1 MLEVAVAHAFGR
13 FALDVAF
20 TGPAEGVTLLFGPSG
35 AGKSSTLAAIAG
47 AVRPAAG
54 RIAIEGRV
62 LTAPD
67 RFVPPH
73 RRRIGFVH
81 QEARLF
87 PHLGVRGNLRYG
99 LARAQGR
106 GRIGFDE
113 VVEVLGIAPL
123 LDRRTA
129 SLSGG
134 ERQRVALGGAL
145 LSQPDLLLMDE
156 PLAALDLKRKA
167 EILPYLERLHDEL
180 DIPILYVSHS
190 PDEVARLADHLVL
203 LDQGRA
209 VASGPVVET
218 LARTDLPI
226 SHLEDAGVVIDG
238 RVLEHNADY
247 GLLTLALPHCEQ
259 RIRLAHAPM
268 DKGRALRIK
277 VQARDVSLSLEPAA
291 HSSILNVLP
300 ATVLE
305 IVSTD
310 NPAHLLVKL
319 EVAGTPLLARIT
331 RYSHDQLGLHTGQA
345 VWAQI
350 KSVALLA

>member
-47 AVRPAAG
+47 AVRPAGG

-99 LARAQGR
+99 LARAHGR

-134 ERQRVALGGAL
+134 ERQRVALGRAL

-156 PLAALDLKRKA
+156 PLAALDARRKA
-167 EILPYLERLHDEL
+167 EILPFLEGLKARFRL
-180 DIPILYVSHS
+180 PIVYVTHS
-190 PDEVARLADHLVL
+190 AEEGRRLADHVVL
-203 LDQGRA
+203 LDR
-209 VASGPVVET
+209 
-218 LARTDLPI
+218 
-226 SHLEDAGVVIDG
+226 G
-238 RVLEHNADY
+238 RV
-247 GLLTLALPHCEQ
+247 
-259 RIRLAHAPM
+259 
-268 DKGRALRIK
+268 
-277 VQARDVSLSLEPAA
+277 
-291 HSSILNVLP
+291 
-300 ATVLE
+300 
-305 IVSTD
+305 
-310 NPAHLLVKL
+310 
-319 EVAGTPLLARIT
+319 VAEG
-331 RYSHDQLGLHTGQA
+331 G
-345 VWAQI
+345 
-350 KSVALLA
+350 VALLGAQADGVVTAVDPAAGTITLAVRGGLPRVGERFTLDQSEVGAADGRS